1 MRDRNLFAGASALR
15 SILVL
20 TAAAVAVL
28 AVPAA
33 AQDAPAGPPAP
44 PPGTVAAD
52 TFTVGLAAVSLP
64 SYEGSDNNNILPAP
78 GALISYKG
86 FALTILG
93 TRGSLDLIRNT
104 AGPTWDV
111 QAGPVVAFNLDRS
124 RRKSID
130 DRRVEALGD
139 RNVGVELGGYVG
151 IGKTGVITSEYD
163 QFNVTLSYRYD
174 VANAHESG
182 IWQPSVTY
190 FTPLSQ
196 KAAVGIFA
204 TAEHVGDKYARYYY
218 SVTPTG
224 TVASGLPTFNAD
236 GGWKNVQF
244 GVLGGYSLTGDL
256 LHGWKIVAGGTYSRL
271 MNDFKDS
278 PIVSI
283 AGDRDQWLGTVGLA
297 YTF

>member
-1 MRDRNLFAGASALR
+1 LR
-15 SILVL
+15 AILAL
-20 TAAAVAVL
+20 TAAAFAVT

-33 AQDAPAGPPAP
+33 AQDAPASLPAERPAP
-44 PPGTVAAD
+44 GTIAAD
-52 TFTVGLAAVSLP
+52 TFTIGAAAVSLP

-86 FALTILG
+86 YQLTILG

-111 QAGPVVAFNLDRS
+111 QAGPIAVLNLDRS
-124 RRKSID
+124 RRKGID
-130 DRRVEALGD
+130 DRRVEALGTRD
-139 RNVGVELGGYVG
+139 TAVELGGFVG
-151 IGKTGVITSEYD
+151 IGKTGVITSDYD
-163 QFNVTLSYRYD
+163 QFNVTLSYRHD
-174 VANAHESG
+174 VAGGHKSG

-196 KAAVGIFA
+196 KAAVGLFA
-204 TAEHVGDKYARYYY
+204 TGEFVGDRYARTYF
-218 SVTPTG
+218 SVTPAG
-224 TVASGLPTFNAD
+224 SVASGLPAFDAD
-236 GGWKNVQF
+236 GGFKNFQL
-244 GVLGGYSLTGDL
+244 GIIGGYSITGDL
-256 LHGWKIVAGGTYSRL
+256 LHGWKIVAGGSYSRL
-271 MNDFKDS
+271 QNDFKDS

>member
-1 MRDRNLFAGASALR
+1 MRPTLRLTVAALA
-15 SILVL
+15 LV
-20 TAAAVAVL
+20 A

-33 AQDAPAGPPAP
+33 AQEGLPPTP

-52 TFTVGLAAVSLP
+52 TYTIGVGAVTLR

-78 GALISYKG
+78 GAIISHKG
-86 FALTILG
+86 YALTVLG
-93 TRGSLDLIRNT
+93 TRGSVDLIRNE
-104 AGPTWDV
+104 AGPVWDL
-111 QAGPVVAFNLDRS
+111 QAGPIAVLNLDRT
-124 RRKSID
+124 RRKAID

-139 RNVGVELGGYVG
+139 RNTAIELGGYVG
-151 IGKTGVITSEYD
+151 IGKTGVITSDYD

-182 IWQPSVTY
+182 TWQPSVTY
-190 FTPLSQ
+190 FTPLST
-196 KAAVGIFA
+196 KSAVGLFA
-204 TAEHVGDKYARYYY
+204 TAEHVSDKYARYYFN
-218 SVTPTG
+218 VTPAG
-224 TVASGLPTFNAD
+224 SVASGLPTFNAD
-236 GGWKNVQF
+236 GGWKNFQV
-244 GVLGGYSLTGDL
+244 GAIGTYALTGDL

-283 AGDRDQWLGTVGLA
+283 AGDRDQWLGTVGIA

>member
-1 MRDRNLFAGASALR
+1 MRA
-15 SILVL
+15 ILAL
-20 TAAAVAVL
+20 TAAAVVATI

-33 AQDAPAGPPAP
+33 AQDAPAGLPTERPAP
-44 PPGTVAAD
+44 GTIAAN
-52 TFTVGLAAVSLP
+52 TYTIGVGAVTLP

-78 GALISYKG
+78 GALISHNGYQ
-86 FALTILG
+86 LTILG

-104 AGPTWDV
+104 AGPTWDI
-111 QAGPVVAFNLDRS
+111 QAGPIAVLNLDRT
-124 RRKSID
+124 RRKTID
-130 DRRVEALGD
+130 DRRVEALGS
-139 RNVGVELGGYVG
+139 RNTGIELGGYVG
-151 IGKTGVITSEYD
+151 IGKTGVLTSDYD

-190 FTPLSQ
+190 FTPLST
-196 KAAVGIFA
+196 KSAIGLFA
-204 TAEHVGDKYARYYY
+204 TAEHVGDKYARYYF
-218 SVTPTG
+218 SVSPAG

-236 GGWKNVQF
+236 GGWKNFQ
-244 GVLGGYSLTGDL
+244 LGAIGTYALTGDL

-271 MNDFKDS
+271 QNDFKDS

-283 AGDRDQWLGTVGLA
+283 AGDRDQWLGTVGIA